1 MSDELTVGELVGLL
15 EDEPRDAIVRVVHQ
29 PHWPLQEVVGGVANS
44 RDILDE
50 DDEGDE
56 DEPDSAGDGDKTSIV
71 YVVAN
76 GHPTKDSPYGS
87 RGAWDA
93 MRRRW

>member
-1 MSDELTVGELVGLL
+1 LTDELTVGQLMGLL
-15 EDEPRDAIVRVVHQ
+15 EDEPEDAIVRVVHQ
-29 PHWPLQEVVGGVANS
+29 QHWPLQEVVGGVANS

-50 DDEGDE
+50 DDEGEE
-56 DEPDSAGDGDKTSIV
+56 DQPTNVEDGDETSIV
-71 YVVAN
+71 YLVAN

-93 MRRRW
+93 MRRGW